1 MDFDELLQLLNQGP
15 LALQVATSSE
25 QLVPYVTRGFGAVL
39 TREELRVVVIEA
51 QAVELLA
58 TLRRTRRIAINLTHP
73 KTFVGRQV
81 KGSLV
86 GIDKPSDEAAATAA
100 EYLERFA
107 AVVADIGLTRQQA
120 QGMYVAGPASWVRM
134 RPQHLF
140 DQTPGTTAGRQ
151 L

>member
-1 MDFDELLQLLNQGP
+1 MDFDELRQLLNQGP

-25 QLVPYVTRGFGAVL
+25 ELVPYVTRGFGAVV
-39 TREELRVVVIEA
+39 TGEELRVVVIEA
-51 QAVELLA
+51 QAMELLA
-58 TLRRTRRIAINLTHP
+58 TLRRTGRIAINLTHP

-86 GIDKPSDEAAATAA
+86 GIDEPSDEAAATAA

-120 QGMYVAGPASWVRM
+120 QGMYIAGPASWVRM